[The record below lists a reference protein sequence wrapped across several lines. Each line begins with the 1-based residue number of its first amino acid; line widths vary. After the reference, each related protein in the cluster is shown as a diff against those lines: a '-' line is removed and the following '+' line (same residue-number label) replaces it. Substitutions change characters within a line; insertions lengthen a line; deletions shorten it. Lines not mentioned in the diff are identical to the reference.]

1 MDLDR
6 YMLAHTVASIA
17 DLPWTGSKLDAEALL
32 EASPDPLAIINFGQ
46 CYLKSYLARK
56 INELELVKRGSFI
69 LASGKRSDIYIDM
82 RKLWAF
88 PKIAR
93 IASLLMAALIKEK
106 VKYAALVGVATGGI
120 PLAAHVSV
128 TLGWPMGYVRPKR
141 KEHGQ
146 MKLVEGV
153 EEGMKAVV
161 LDDVTTTGKSL
172 AQSIDALRE
181 SGIEVVL
188 AASLLDREEG
198 STLEVGSRGVEFVRL
213 LTLNEVLRGFQ
224 C

>member
-1 MDLDR
+1 
-6 YMLAHTVASIA
+6 
-17 DLPWTGSKLDAEALL
+17 
-32 EASPDPLAIINFGQ
+32 
-46 CYLKSYLARK
+46 
-56 INELELVKRGSFI
+56 
-69 LASGKRSDIYIDM
+69 M

-88 PKIAR
+88 PKLAR
-93 IASLLMAALIKEK
+93 VASLLMASLIKEK

-120 PLAAHVSV
+120 PLAAHLSV

-141 KEHGQ
+141 KEYGQ

-198 STLEVGSRGVEFVRL
+198 SAHEVGSRGVDFVRL